1 MDIQFPS
8 FLQRGDKVVIIS
20 PSSKIDSQFLKGAK
34 KRLELWGLKVAM
46 GKHAGG
52 SSGRFAGTIKQR
64 LKDLQDAMDDP
75 KVKAILCSRG
85 GYGVVHLIDKIDFT
99 RFREHPKWLLGF
111 SDITALHNLFQKNGY
126 ASLHSLMARHLTVE
140 PEGDLCAGYL
150 KDILFGNLPEYTC
163 EKHKLNKLGS
173 VQGILRGGN
182 MAVAYGLRGT
192 PYDIPAEGTVLFIED
207 VSERPHAI
215 ERMMYNL
222 KLGGVLEKLSG
233 LIIGQFTEYDEDHSL
248 GKELYAAL
256 ADLVKEY
263 DYPVCFN
270 FPVGHV
276 THNLPLINGAK
287 VEFTVGKKNVELKFI
302 C

>member
-1 MDIQFPS
+1 MDIQFPP
-8 FLQRGDKVVIIS
+8 FLQKGDKVVIVS
-20 PSSKIDSQFLKGAK
+20 PSSKIDKHFLKGAK
-34 KRLELWGLKVAM
+34 KHLESWGLKVAL

-52 SSGRFAGTIKQR
+52 SSGRYAGTIRQR
-64 LKDLQDAMDDP
+64 LKDMQDAMDDP
-75 KVKAILCSRG
+75 EVKAIFCSRG
-85 GYGVVHLIDKIDFT
+85 GYGAVHLIDKIDFT
-99 RFREHPKWLLGF
+99 DFYEHPKWLLGF
-111 SDITALHNLFQKNGY
+111 SDITALHYLFQKNGY
-126 ASLHSLMARHLTVE
+126 ASLHALMARHLTVE
-140 PEGDLCAGYL
+140 PENDPCSLYL
-150 KDILFGNLPEYTC
+150 KEILFGNLPTYTC
-163 EKHKLNKLGS
+163 DKHKLNKLGS
-173 VQGILRGGN
+173 TQGILRGGN

-233 LIIGQFTEYDEDHSL
+233 LIIGQFTEYEEDRSL
-248 GKELYAAL
+248 GKDLYTAL
-256 ADLVKEY
+256 ADLVQEY

-276 THNLPLINGAK
+276 VHNLPLVNGAK